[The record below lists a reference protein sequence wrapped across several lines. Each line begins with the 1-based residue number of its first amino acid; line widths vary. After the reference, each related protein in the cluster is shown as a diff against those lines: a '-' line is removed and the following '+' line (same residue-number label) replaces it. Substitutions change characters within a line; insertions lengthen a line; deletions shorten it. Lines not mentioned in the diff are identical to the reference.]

1 MENSRHMVE
10 EVLALCLQKIMMEE
24 TSMSTDLELIQV
36 VKNLEAARKQW
47 LHAELELKK
56 YKELL
61 VKSDVSKAALEVKL
75 KHARN
80 QLDVE
85 MRKRYKMEADF
96 HYLQRQMQLMCDI
109 LVHDSKSS
117 AWLNAEQK
125 SLLATFEHKGNTTL
139 QRSSKRLCVIDESSF
154 LSHSDISYDR
164 TDDDVDLD
172 TTSIKP
178 LRSRARERRRS
189 SMGLPVGPQVGKRGR
204 SGNVSAALLEMKPT
218 EGPFQ
223 MSPAMSS
230 SFSLGNQT
238 RSILSSLF
246 WVYHGVLL
254 PVQMS
259 RRILIDAR
267 TISAGPFDTRSS
279 SWSAESLRLSLATR
293 RRELSTDGKQNHD
306 KGNPTM
312 RNMFKFVQSIQTSTG
327 WLIAMTTWETEVD
340 FVTQEVHTFAKE
352 LLMTPET
359 RINVVMGTAPETSE
373 DPVYTP
379 TQECGDQTSVWFPC
393 DKTEAQMERAEKAVA
408 HDFLSKTVIRPEMC
422 LPCGKRMRFGK
433 MAAKCRNCR
442 AVAHPECKLKLSDR
456 CLATATTGSSA
467 QQNSLE
473 DFAPVMNPKVP
484 LLMVECVTEIERR
497 GLEERG
503 LYRVPGGERL
513 VKELRERFIQGKT
526 PLMLRKVHD
535 VHVLCGLLK
544 DFLRKLKEPLIPF
557 RLHKTFMDAS
567 ELPDEDNSTA
577 IMYQA
582 IAQLPKVN
590 RDTLA
595 FLMLHL
601 QKVMR
606 SPQCLMD
613 KNNLARVFGPTIVG
627 HGMSEPTP
635 TTIMRDI
642 HIQPKVISRMLSLPE
657 AYWRRVLTV
666 RTDKISSSTS
676 KTHSL
681 DDVHG
686 RLFEPLTSP
695 ELSSFY
701 KTPSRGTLSGRTRN
715 QSNDLFRTGRAEPA
729 RRFFTSPT

>member
-1 MENSRHMVE
+1 MEEARHIVE
-10 EVLALCLQKIMMEE
+10 EVLALCLQRITMEE
-24 TSMSTDLELIQV
+24 TTMSTEREFMQV
-36 VKNLEAARKQW
+36 VKSFESVRKRW

-61 VKSDVSKAALEVKL
+61 VKSDVAKAALEVKL

-85 MRKRYKMEADF
+85 MRKRYKMEGDY

-117 AWLNAEQK
+117 ACLNAEQK
-125 SLLATFEHKGNTTL
+125 SLLATFEHKGGNTTL
-139 QRSSKRLCVIDESSF
+139 HRSSKRLCVIDESSF

-189 SMGLPVGPQVGKRGR
+189 SMGLPVGALVGKRGR
-204 SGNVSAALLEMKPT
+204 SGNMSAELLERKPL
-218 EGPFQ
+218 E
-223 MSPAMSS
+223 
-230 SFSLGNQT
+230 
-238 RSILSSLF
+238 
-246 WVYHGVLL
+246 
-254 PVQMS
+254 
-259 RRILIDAR
+259 
-267 TISAGPFDTRSS
+267 
-279 SWSAESLRLSLATR
+279 
-293 RRELSTDGKQNHD
+293 
-306 KGNPTM
+306 
-312 RNMFKFVQSIQTSTG
+312 
-327 WLIAMTTWETEVD
+327 EVNTL
-340 FVTQEVHTFAKE
+340 VKE

-359 RINVVMGTAPETSE
+359 GGQIDMVTPENPACTLI
-373 DPVYTP
+373 
-379 TQECGDQTSVWFPC
+379 QECAGSVEGDQTSVWFPC
-393 DKTEAQMERAEKAVA
+393 DETALEPETEAKMEEHAAIRVSSTCRAERTSA
-408 HDFLSKTVIRPEMC
+408 HVFLSKTVIRPEMC

-433 MAAKCRNCR
+433 MAVKCRNCR
-442 AVAHPECKLKLSDR
+442 AVAHPECKLKISDR
-456 CLATATTGSSA
+456 CFSTATTGSSA

-473 DFAPVMNPKVP
+473 DFAPVINPRVP
-484 LLMVECVTEIERR
+484 PLIVECVTEIERR

-513 VKELRERFIQGKT
+513 VKELRDRFLQGKT
-526 PLMLRKVHD
+526 PLMLSKVHD

-557 RLHKTFMDAS
+557 RLHKTFMEAS
-567 ELPDEDNSTA
+567 ELADEDNSTA

-582 IAQLPKVN
+582 IAELPKVN

-606 SPQCLMD
+606 SPQCQMD
-613 KNNLARVFGPTIVG
+613 KNNLSRVFGPTIVG

-635 TTIMRDI
+635 TTIMRDTNT
-642 HIQPKVISRMLSLPE
+642 QPKVICRMLSLPD
-657 AYWRRVLTV
+657 AYWRRVLTIQ
-666 RTDKISSSTS
+666 TDKISSSTT
-676 KTHSL
+676 KTHNL
-681 DDVHG
+681 NDGPG

-695 ELSSFY
+695 ELNSYY
-701 KTPSRGTLSGRTRN
+701 KTPSRGTLRGRIRN
-715 QSNDLFRTGRAEPA
+715 LGNALTSTGRAEPGW
-729 RRFFTSPT
+729 RFFTSPN